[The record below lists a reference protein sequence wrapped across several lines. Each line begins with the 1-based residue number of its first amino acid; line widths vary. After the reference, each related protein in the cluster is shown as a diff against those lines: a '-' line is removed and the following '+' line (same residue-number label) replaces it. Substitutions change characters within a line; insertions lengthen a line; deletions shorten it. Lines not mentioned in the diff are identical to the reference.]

1 MNDLQ
6 ANDNDFAT
14 MNFIIAGLT
23 TMIFFNSFAV
33 LLKIRKINQ
42 NVEIE
47 NPEVPPGEI
56 QTTEGSQTTEEVAS
70 L

>member
-56 QTTEGSQTTEEVAS
+56 QTTEGSPITEEVAS